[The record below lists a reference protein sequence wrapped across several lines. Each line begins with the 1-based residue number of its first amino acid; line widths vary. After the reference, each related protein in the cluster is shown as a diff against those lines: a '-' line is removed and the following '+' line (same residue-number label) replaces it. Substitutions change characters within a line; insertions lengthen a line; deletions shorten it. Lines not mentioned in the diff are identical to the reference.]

1 MWHGAAEPLREF
13 ANHTCSDLAGMTME
27 SGWFREAGPPA
38 IEGASMSET
47 SDRREDADRV
57 AAAAPA
63 EGAENPGGDA
73 ESTTPHPQTPA
84 EGADPDE
91 SGE

>member
-1 MWHGAAEPLREF
+1 
-13 ANHTCSDLAGMTME
+13 
-27 SGWFREAGPPA
+27 
-38 IEGASMSET
+38 MSET